1 MLRSTSVKND
11 QWKPVK
17 LIARHSI
24 EGSVIDSSSS
34 FSGNLVVVLTDSNIN
49 IFNNRELV
57 ETIDFPGG
65 KKVIITDDANNI
77 VVLSSKSLTCYTN
90 WGKVKW
96 EITEI
101 SETTI
106 LADGNVEEEIILS
119 LENNLKIVNRF
130 GDTKTNIALDSEII
144 SLSKSHNI
152 IAALTKNS
160 INIIDQNNDVTRIE
174 TNDFSSV
181 YCSKDSIIALSN
193 EQMVS
198 FSHSG
203 SKLWYKDYSIT
214 NMNFS
219 NEGIKHI
226 FVLDSNNLCCQ
237 DRNGDKLWDYTSR
250 EDFDKILAI
259 ESGEMVGVSSNKAFH
274 VIDVNGKQAWSYQA
288 REKIVNFTFANYGGD
303 IIIVSES
310 KVHWFQN
317 EGFLRI
323 QIQAVIDN
331 AENLLEKISLHESYV
346 DNLRHD
352 IDQSKSLQSGN
363 FDLIKQS
370 FNLINET
377 YTRLSVLKQR
387 HVGYLDALPSFMD
400 TLGLQGAQT
409 DDMLP
414 LLYPY
419 YSFYSDLKDFSII
432 DSSLQRSENLV
443 TKLSNHVNVES
454 DNLGSDKSANFLKDA
469 KEGILSE
476 IESLKSLYGNIEKDI
491 KSLEGNVKKLILQWL
506 KTGDLSSDP
515 KTFLLDYKKSSEIRI
530 SKIKLINDMID
541 NHMAFIDYTKD
552 QDVVSLSSKDFS
564 SSDEVFLNLEIK
576 NKSKQKLENIIL
588 RIKVE
593 GQGIS
598 LLDPPSGVFRLD
610 HLKAGELFTPS
621 FSFTPL
627 NRSLTKV
634 AMVLQ
639 YDDDLSRSHTIWLG
653 ESESN
658 FLGCHVKPVEISSE
672 KHDFLRL
679 KYKDSTSHSV
689 LNIEGLSIKKV
700 VNLASEIPGLHLCD
714 NRFEDTRSIMYHS
727 AQSTLDES
735 MYLSMIF
742 LRVVGNEES
751 LKTALE
757 LICHSSDIDK
767 STEVKEELLS
777 YLKKNLLASNG
788 RLV

>member
-24 EGSVIDSSSS
+24 DGSVIDSSSS
-34 FSGNLVVVLTDSNIN
+34 FSGNLVVVLTDLNIN
-49 IFNNRELV
+49 IFSNRKLI
-57 ETIDFPGG
+57 ETIEFAGG
-65 KKVIITDDANNI
+65 KKVFVTDDASSI
-77 VVLSSKSLTCYTN
+77 ILLSSESLICYTS

-101 SETTI
+101 NESSIFTEGTTEGGFI
-106 LADGNVEEEIILS
+106 FS
-119 LENNLKIVNRF
+119 LNNNLRIVNRF
-130 GDTKTNIALDSEII
+130 GDTQSNITLDSEII
-144 SLSKSHNI
+144 SLSESHNI
-152 IAALTKNS
+152 ITALTKNS
-160 INIIDQNNDVTRIE
+160 LNIINQNGEVTKIE
-174 TNDFSSV
+174 TNDYSSV
-181 YCSKDSIIALSN
+181 HCSKDSIIVLSD
-193 EQMVS
+193 EEMAS

-203 SKLWYKDYSIT
+203 NKLWVKDYSIT

-219 NEGIKHI
+219 NGGIKHI
-226 FVLDSNNLCCQ
+226 FVLDSNNLHCQ

-250 EDFDKILAI
+250 EDFDKILVI
-259 ESGEMVGVSSNKAFH
+259 ESGEMAGVSSNKAFH
-274 VIDVNGKQAWSYQA
+274 VLDVNGKQAWSYQA

-303 IIIVSES
+303 IIIASES

-323 QIQAVIDN
+323 QIQTIVDK
-331 AENLLEKISLHESYV
+331 AENLLEKVSLHESYV
-346 DNLRHD
+346 DNLKHD

-363 FDLIKQS
+363 FESVKQS
-370 FNLINET
+370 FHLIDET
-377 YTRLSVLKQR
+377 YNRLSNLKER

-400 TLGLQGAQT
+400 ALGLQGAQT
-409 DDMLP
+409 DEMLP

-419 YSFYSDLKDFSII
+419 YSFYSDLQDFSFIN
-432 DSSLQRSENLV
+432 SSLQRAENLV
-443 TKLSNHVNVES
+443 TKLSNYASSES
-454 DNLGSDKSANFLKDA
+454 NNLDSVKPDNFLRDA
-469 KEGILSE
+469 KQGILDE
-476 IESLKSLYGNIEKDI
+476 MDSLKSLYDNIEKDI
-491 KSLEGNVKKLILQWL
+491 KSLEVNVKTLILQWL
-506 KTGDLSSDP
+506 KTGNLESDP
-515 KTFLLDYKKSSEIRI
+515 QTFLLNYKKSSEIRI
-530 SKIKLINDMID
+530 SKMKLINDMID
-541 NHMAFIDYTKD
+541 NHMAFIDYSED
-552 QDVVSLSSKDFS
+552 QELVSLSSNYFS
-564 SSDEVFLNLEIK
+564 SSDDVFLNLAIK

-588 RIKVE
+588 RLKLE

-598 LLDPPSGVFRLD
+598 MLDPPSGVFRLD
-610 HLKAGELFTPS
+610 HLKPGELFTPS

-634 AMVLQ
+634 SMVLQ
-639 YDDDLSRSHTIWLG
+639 YDDELFRSHTMWLG
-653 ESESN
+653 ESETN
-658 FLGCHVKPVEISSE
+658 FLGCHIKPVKISSE
-672 KHDFLRL
+672 KHDSLRL

-689 LNIEGLSIKKV
+689 LNIEGLSIKKIV
-700 VNLASEIPGLHLCD
+700 KLASEIPGLYLCD
-714 NRFEDTRSIMYHS
+714 SRFEGTRSIVYHA

-767 STEVKEELLS
+767 STETKEELLS
-777 YLKKNLLASNG
+777 YLKKKLLASNG